1 MSFMNKD
8 QYTDP
13 GLFELFLTNNVW
25 QEYAETFLDPEQID
39 DTDNRNTCPPLATR
53 IKLYRFK
60 LAKASSARL
69 RANPCST
76 IAVG

>member
-25 QEYAETFLDPEQID
+25 QEYAETFRDAEQID
-39 DTDNRNTCPPLATR
+39 DTD
-53 IKLYRFK
+53 I
-60 LAKASSARL
+60 SQ
-69 RANPCST
+69 
-76 IAVG
+76 